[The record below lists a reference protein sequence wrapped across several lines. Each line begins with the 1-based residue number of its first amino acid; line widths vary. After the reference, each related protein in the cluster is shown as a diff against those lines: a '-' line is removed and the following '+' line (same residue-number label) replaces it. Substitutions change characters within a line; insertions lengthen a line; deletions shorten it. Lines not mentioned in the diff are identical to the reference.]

1 MNAKLQV
8 VVKMIVKY
16 TNIIMNALRFV
27 QKEQKSLKKMNIYAN
42 FLTAIFFIIIMKQIA
57 SLKYKMAII

>member
-27 QKEQKSLKKMNIYAN
+27 QKEQKYFEKMNIYAN
-42 FLTAIFFIIIMKQIA
+42 IWTAIFFLIIMKQIA
-57 SLKYKMAII
+57 SLKYKTDIL